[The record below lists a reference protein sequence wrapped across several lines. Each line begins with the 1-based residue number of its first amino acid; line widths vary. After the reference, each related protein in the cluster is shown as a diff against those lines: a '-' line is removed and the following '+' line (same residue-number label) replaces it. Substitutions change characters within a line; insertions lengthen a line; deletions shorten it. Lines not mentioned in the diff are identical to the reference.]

1 MTGSTRSRLAL
12 TGAGRGVATIARA
25 PAHESRPCA
34 AHVAAIAPPSV
45 ARTAHEEQTAAGI
58 YDAGNQTND
67 DHGRPVDAK
76 WTPALDRETYERVGA
91 RRGPTEGLE
100 FVLQAFPVW
109 TVRFSRLRH
118 RRQFPDGL
126 RLGNARF
133 QVLGDT
139 ACSHLRRN
147 GSAIQRQ
154 GREKRNR
161 SMCVTSKPPP
171 PGSATRSKPPSN
183 VRNQRASPMPA
194 LR

>member
-133 QVLGDT
+133 QVLGDRHVYD
-139 ACSHLRRN
+139 SRDELPER
-147 GSAIQRQ
+147 
-154 GREKRNR
+154 
-161 SMCVTSKPPP
+161 
-171 PGSATRSKPPSN
+171 
-183 VRNQRASPMPA
+183 
-194 LR
+194 